1 MIEPRRQIVESLLQA
16 LHDQIYV
23 MAPTALRLHARQ
35 SSPTVER
42 KHPVKSGVQPAR
54 RRDPWPSRSNT
65 GALFPLFFTAASAT
79 LLGKWMKQ
87 MAGDCA

>member
-1 MIEPRRQIVESLLQA
+1 MPDSLHPPLNGSIRSSQA
-16 LHDQIYV
+16 FNQLGAEILV
-23 MAPTALRLHARQ
+23 F
-35 SSPTVER
+35 SSNR
-42 KHPVKSGVQPAR
+42 
-54 RRDPWPSRSNT
+54 